1 MKLLWRE
8 PTTVRRTIVSA
19 IALMVSVIAGY
30 ATPSLVTVGIRG
42 DGDVAMADAGGLEAS
57 KKLFEKVIHD
67 QRQILAEHLNPDV
80 TKVPQLWALFT
91 EVQQYYDAGL
101 KLPDDVTLLFAGDN
115 VGDLRR
121 LPTPEERKR
130 SGGAASPISAFNE
143 FATKAHARNIR
154 IYGATVTPFGG
165 SGYYSAE
172 HEAIRQEVNA
182 WIRTNSVFDGLI
194 DFDAAVRDPAG
205 GTKFKAEY
213 HPGLNG
219 NDWLHLNP
227 AGYRALAEAIDLDL
241 FNGR

>member
-30 ATPSLVTVGIRG
+30 ATPSLVTVGIC
-42 DGDVAMADAGGLEAS
+42 
-57 KKLFEKVIHD
+57 
-67 QRQILAEHLNPDV
+67 
-80 TKVPQLWALFT
+80 
-91 EVQQYYDAGL
+91 
-101 KLPDDVTLLFAGDN
+101 
-115 VGDLRR
+115 
-121 LPTPEERKR
+121 
-130 SGGAASPISAFNE
+130 
-143 FATKAHARNIR
+143 
-154 IYGATVTPFGG
+154 G
-165 SGYYSAE
+165 SGYYSAD

-194 DFDAAVRDPAG
+194 DFDAAVRDPTD
-205 GTKFKAEY
+205 GTKFRAEY
-213 HPGLNG
+213 HPGLNA